1 MGNLAQLSDI
11 FKQSLTSN
19 IEIKTTF
26 IGAEYFSNEINFKIF
41 LFRLPR
47 GVGRTWCGS
56 QWSRSQ
62 CQSLLYRVV

>member
-26 IGAEYFSNEINFKIF
+26 IGAEYFSNEIN
-41 LFRLPR
+41 
-47 GVGRTWCGS
+47 
-56 QWSRSQ
+56 
-62 CQSLLYRVV
+62 